1 MAAPTFAPALGLVDA
16 AGVPISASNPL
27 SVSLVAGGGG
37 TAVSIADGADVA
49 LGSLA
54 DSSSA
59 LTVNGLLKAIKALLG
74 APLAVTGSFYQA
86 TQPVSIATPVAVTGT
101 FWQATQPVSGS
112 VSVSNFPAT
121 QPVSGTV
128 SVSGLL
134 VTQGST
140 TSGQSGPL
148 LQGAVTTAA
157 PTYVT
162 GQTSPFSLTT
172 GGALRVNSAQ
182 LPTTLGIAAK
192 ASSLSVALAS
202 DQVGTAGS
210 GSTTVL
216 TVQGAAGGTAVP
228 VSGTFWQTTQPISGS
243 VTATVSQS
251 TAASL
256 KAQVFGGAS
265 IGSAPSGNPVLIAGS
280 DGSFVWNVLV
290 DSFGSIRNNPASASS
305 ASQSNLAASSSS
317 GQLLAA
323 NSSRRGVS
331 LSNNSSAIL
340 YLLYAASTASAT
352 ANNVIIPPNTSWY
365 MPAPIYTGQINCI
378 WASATGNASIAEL

>member
-1 MAAPTFAPALGLVDA
+1 MPPTLTPYVALCDANGAA
-16 AGVPISASNPL
+16 ISASNPL
-27 SVSLVAGGGG
+27 QVSLPAGGGG
-37 TAVSIADGADVA
+37 TAVSIADGADVT

-86 TQPVSIATPVAVTGT
+86 TQPVS
-101 FWQATQPVSGS
+101 
-112 VSVSNFPAT
+112 
-121 QPVSGTV
+121 
-128 SVSGLL
+128 VSGLL
-134 VTQGST
+134 VAQGST
-140 TSGQSGPL
+140 TSGQTGAL
-148 LQGAVTTAA
+148 FQGAVTTAA

-182 LPTTLGIAAK
+182 LPTTLGITTKAA
-192 ASSLSVALAS
+192 SLSVALAS
-202 DQVGTAGS
+202 DQVGTAGA

-228 VSGTFWQTTQPISGS
+228 VSGTFWQTTQPVSGS

-290 DSFGSIRNNPASASS
+290 DGFGSIRNNPASASG
-305 ASQSNLAASSSS
+305 ASQSNIAASSSS
-317 GQLLAA
+317 GQMLAA

-352 ANNVIIPPNTSWY
+352 TNNVIIPPNTSWY